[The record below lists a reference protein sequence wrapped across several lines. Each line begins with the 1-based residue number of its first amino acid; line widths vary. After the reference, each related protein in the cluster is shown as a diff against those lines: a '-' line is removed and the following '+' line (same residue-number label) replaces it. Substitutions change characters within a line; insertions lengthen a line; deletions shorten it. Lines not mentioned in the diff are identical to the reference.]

1 MKAAPM
7 GLTGN
12 REWGRGLVIIFAWM
26 FPCFLLKPQKQL
38 YLVKSIPHM
47 GSDHVPPLMTP

>member
-1 MKAAPM
+1 M

-38 YLVKSIPHM
+38 NLVKSIPHM